1 MNIIV
6 KSVTKNYNNLYL
18 YYIRYKIFKINKVD
32 DIVKIF
38 RLIDYYQGY
47 KSSTDSILNFLIQ
60 SFTIYELTDIEMQKI
75 SLYQQ
80 FYSNKGDIYEYVT
93 LTLWLAVVES
103 FSIIQ

>member
-1 MNIIV
+1 MNIIT
-6 KSVTKNYNNLYL
+6 KSITKNYNILYL
-18 YYIRYKIFKINKVD
+18 YYIRYKIFKFNNVD

-38 RLIDYYQGY
+38 RLIDYYECY
-47 KSSTDSILNFLIQ
+47 SSTTDSILNFLIQ
-60 SFTIYELTDIEMQKI
+60 VFSIYSLTDTEMQKI

>member
-1 MNIIV
+1 MNIITR
-6 KSVTKNYNNLYL
+6 SITKNYNILYL
-18 YYIRYKIFKINKVD
+18 YYIRYKIFKIDKVD

-38 RLIDYYQGY
+38 RLIDYYECY
-47 KSSTDSILNFLIQ
+47 NSTTDSILNFLIQ
-60 SFTIYELTDIEMQKI
+60 AFSIYSLSDIEMQKI

-103 FSIIQ
+103 FSIME